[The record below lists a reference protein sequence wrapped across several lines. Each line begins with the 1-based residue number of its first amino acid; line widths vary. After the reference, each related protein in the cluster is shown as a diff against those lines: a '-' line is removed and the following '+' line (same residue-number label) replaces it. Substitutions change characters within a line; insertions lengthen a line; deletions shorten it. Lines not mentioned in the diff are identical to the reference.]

1 MLYLAK
7 VLHACDGE
15 LSRNKVV
22 LVDDGC
28 VKDIYSFVGETHSMI
43 LVDEIYISTVPTLK
57 SVKDIMTISHL
68 EKGERLYA
76 YGLDEADA
84 LHRLD

>member
-1 MLYLAK
+1 
-7 VLHACDGE
+7 
-15 LSRNKVV
+15 
-22 LVDDGC
+22 
-28 VKDIYSFVGETHSMI
+28 MI
-43 LVDEIYISTVPTLK
+43 LVDEIYISTVLSLK